1 MLKKLVIS
9 LIFVFCLLISEEGRA
24 QTFECGLISSAAQAG
39 VRFRFMSGRNDSEL
53 RLCADL
59 YHVIDGKNNC
69 PGGLASY
76 FIRFNAAE
84 WKINEEVRVQFNAG
98 PGASAGY
105 VMDNSDRRGVVAGMS
120 GMASFD
126 FRFNSGLSVSAGFSA
141 VLGCHTGKKDGNTTL
156 IFYHNGIYRAWIP
169 EISINYRF

>member
-1 MLKKLVIS
+1 M
-9 LIFVFCLLISEEGRA
+9 FCLLISEEGRA

-59 YHVIDGKNNC
+59 YHVIDGKNSC

-76 FIRFNAAE
+76 FISFNAAE

-98 PGASAGY
+98 PGVSAGY

-120 GMASFD
+120 
-126 FRFNSGLSVSAGFSA
+126 
-141 VLGCHTGKKDGNTTL
+141 
-156 IFYHNGIYRAWIP
+156 
-169 EISINYRF
+169 